1 MAENPQDEELN
12 RAQELVITLTDKLQN
27 CEQRCQSLE
36 DHIKGAYFDLR
47 TAVVSIAGLLGILR
61 QRHGT
66 QLGEKGRGLV
76 EQCINSA
83 QQLDVLISNLL
94 SIIQPESEI

>member
-1 MAENPQDEELN
+1 MTENPQDEELN

-27 CEQRCQSLE
+27 CEQRCQGLE
-36 DHIKGAYFDLR
+36 EHIKGAYFDLR
-47 TAVVSIAGLLGILR
+47 TSVVSIAGLLGILR
-61 QRHGT
+61 QRHGS
-66 QLGEKGRGLV
+66 QIGEKGRDLV